1 MLVYQRVYPRQD
13 SIKASI
19 LGPLGPL
26 GPLGWVVRQVT
37 AYLLR
42 DSASP
47 YALDAWRAK
56 RIMMFPCVFWRSKIT
71 TLGAYHGI
79 SGISHFHTNSCD
91 NLPSLAINVMNWGM
105 PSPHF
110 THFYTNHFGV
120 SNQKP
125 CKTARVCRFERAVI
139 STQSLGYSRVWLE
152 KLSLPL
158 SKHPHCLWCF
168 QSSPSQISNPY
179 HPYPPRPITIHTCH
193 TSKLIILHRQTHL
206 GVLQKVAE
214 IL

>member
-1 MLVYQRVYPRQD
+1 
-13 SIKASI
+13 
-19 LGPLGPL
+19 
-26 GPLGWVVRQVT
+26 
-37 AYLLR
+37 
-42 DSASP
+42 
-47 YALDAWRAK
+47 
-56 RIMMFPCVFWRSKIT
+56 MMFPCIFWRSKIT

-139 STQSLGYSRVWLE
+139 STNAVFGLFARLARETVTSTFKASTLIVSGASNLRLH
-152 KLSLPL
+152 K
-158 SKHPHCLWCF
+158 F
-168 QSSPSQISNPY
+168 QI
-179 HPYPPRPITIHTCH
+179 HTIHTPPPNYNSYLSYLEINH
-193 TSKLIILHRQTHL
+193 PPLPDTSGCPSKSCRNPLKIGWYIIYIFTYDISLS
-206 GVLQKVAE
+206 E
-214 IL
+214 DIYI